1 MNEFP
6 GFQTRSVSLDGI
18 TLEVPAHWI
27 TGRRDDGRS
36 WAGDRDRTA
45 TIYCRAESLGVRNET
60 TIERSRP
67 TANTE
72 PYVAHTVDFLKTI
85 PLLGE
90 IEIDR
95 IQSGFVVHAV
105 TEHED
110 DGRRFR
116 LYRWYSI
123 VGRSHY
129 VSSVRLAL
137 EIGAEAA
144 KDASAAWLV
153 RHFRAAA
160 HDVDPF
166 ARTPGGSD
174 PLSLKDLSVDDLF
187 GIRIP
192 DDWGHDLDERRGT
205 RSVWCYPRDPR
216 LGKLLIAYEHADLR
230 HEYAEGRDPD
240 ITNKLAD
247 TREDPAFVE
256 NEERRRLSR
265 ARYAAPPGVILRFID
280 DEKPRPY
287 AQEDIDRLYV
297 RHHQWFYVVA
307 GRREYLVAFFNL
319 AIPLRWIAQPAV
331 EETVALVEREIRALR
346 LLSAFDSP

>member
-1 MNEFP
+1 MNDFP
-6 GFQTRSVSLDGI
+6 GFQTKTISLDGI
-18 TLEVPAHWI
+18 RLEVPTHWI
-27 TGRRDDGRS
+27 TGRRDDGRP
-36 WAGDRDRTA
+36 WAGDRSRTA
-45 TIYCRAESLGVRNET
+45 TIYCRAESLGVWNET
-60 TIERSRP
+60 TIEQSRP

-72 PYVAHTVDFLKTI
+72 PYVAQTVDFLKTI

-95 IQSGFVVHAV
+95 IQSGFVVHAI
-105 TEHED
+105 TEEEE

-129 VSSVRLAL
+129 VNSVRLAL
-137 EIGAEAA
+137 EIEAGTAEE
-144 KDASAAWLV
+144 ASAAWLV
-153 RHFRAAA
+153 RHFRVAA

-192 DDWGHDLDERRGT
+192 DDWSHDVDERGRT

-230 HEYAEGRDPD
+230 PEFAEGRDPD
-240 ITNKLAD
+240 VTNKLAD
-247 TREDPAFVE
+247 TKEDAEFVE

-265 ARYAAPPGVILRFID
+265 ARYAAPLGVILRFFD

-287 AQEDIDRLYV
+287 AEEDIDRLYV
-297 RHHQWFYVVA
+297 RHHQWFYVVV
-307 GRREYLVAFFNL
+307 GRRESLVAFFNL
-319 AIPLRWIAQPAV
+319 AIPLRWIARPAA
-331 EETVALVEREIRALR
+331 EETVALIEREIRALR
-346 LLSAFDSP
+346 LLPAFDR